1 MKSKKNR
8 IILFTN
14 VKGGTGKTQLCA
26 TTASYLVG
34 YKIPTLV
41 IDADVQQSL
50 SRHRQRDLKARPSSD
65 TPWDCLFLNTTDL
78 SSVKSL
84 IEHVKQL
91 PCIVLIDCPGNIND
105 PALNIIFEAAD
116 TAIVPFELNS
126 DSVDAT
132 VLFAKL
138 IKQHFRAHMF
148 FVPNKV
154 SSRFWKRGEVRK
166 AREDAMEQLHKKLG
180 TVGSDIKYSA
190 QMNSYSTLDPLNYD
204 KKIVVKDTLE
214 HLQNYCQKLYN
225 LKSIEDHE
233 K

>member
-50 SRHRQRDLKARPSSD
+50 SRHRQRDLKAWPSSD
-65 TPWDCLFLNTTDL
+65 TPWDCLFLKTTDL
-78 SSVKSL
+78 SAVKSL

-91 PCIVLIDCPGNIND
+91 PCVVLIDCPGNIND

-138 IKQHFRAHMF
+138 IKQHFRAHML

-180 TVGSDIKYSA
+180 IVGADIKYSA
-190 QMNSYSTLDPLNYD
+190 QMNSYSTLEPLNYD
-204 KKIVVKDTLE
+204 KKNRRQRHLRTSSELLSEIV
-214 HLQNYCQKLYN
+214 
-225 LKSIEDHE
+225 
-233 K
+233 